1 MLDGTILT
9 LVVLGL
15 VLGLRHGIDWDH
27 LAAIADITSAQVA
40 VGARASRVLAPVK
53 PEGPAWWY
61 EGREGFFLATLYAL
75 GHATVVVALGLLAI
89 WASTL
94 LPDWIDPIIERV
106 VGVTLLLLGAWV
118 FYAIW
123 RDGRDFRL
131 RSRWMLVFSLVARAW
146 AVAKS
151 RLTGEPM
158 HHRQEVSQ
166 YGPKT
171 AYAVGMIHGI
181 GAETGSQA
189 LLLAGAAGAT
199 SPQAGSLMLL
209 SFVVGLVISNSLVA
223 AFSAFGFVSAHV
235 KQNVYFAIAVP
246 AGAFSLV
253 IGALFVAGQGA
264 ALPDLQQVL
273 DLLFGASG
281 ASEL

>member
-1 MLDGTILT
+1 MVDGTILS
-9 LVVLGL
+9 LAVLGL

-27 LAAIADITSAQVA
+27 LAAIADITSMQVG
-40 VGARASRVLAPVK
+40 VGAGASRVIAPGRHGR
-53 PEGPAWWY
+53 PTWWD
-61 EGREGFFLATLYAL
+61 EGRVGFFLAALYAL

-94 LPDWIDPIIERV
+94 LPDWIDPLMERV

-123 RDGRDFRL
+123 RDGRDFRF
-131 RSRWMLVFSLVARAW
+131 RSRWMLVFALAGRAW
-146 AVAKS
+146 AIARS
-151 RLTGEPM
+151 RLTGEPIL
-158 HHRQEVSQ
+158 HTHEVSQ

-171 AYAVGMIHGI
+171 AYGVGMIHGI

-209 SFVVGLVISNSLVA
+209 AFVLGLVISNTLVA
-223 AFSAFGFVSAHV
+223 AFAAFGFVSSHV
-235 KQNVYFAIAVP
+235 KKNVYLAIAVV

-253 IGALFVAGQGA
+253 VGALFVTGQGA
-264 ALPDLQQVL
+264 ALPDIQQAL
-273 DLLFGASG
+273 DLLFGA
-281 ASEL
+281 